1 MWVLMGFS
9 AYEDPV
15 TIGIGFGLFFLG
27 IPVFFAFKVLGNCQI
42 MKNIMGMCFNTE
54 F

>member
-1 MWVLMGFS
+1 MWVLVGFS

-27 IPVFFAFKVLGNCQI
+27 IPVFFILKVLAKSQTI
-42 MKNIMGMCFNTE
+42 QNIMGMYL
-54 F
+54 